1 MRLEDILDRYGEPY
15 YPTIESGDVLFPIS
29 ELEQIKELS
38 FENEEEEEEEQF
50 TETKWI
56 REDDGWIS
64 STGSYLTNE
73 DFYSYIIGNVPYN
86 SELIVRDKI
95 GH

>member
-1 MRLEDILDRYGEPY
+1 MRLEDILDSYGE

-38 FENEEEEEEEQF
+38 FENEEEEEEQF

-73 DFYSYIIGNVPYN
+73 DFYSYIIGNAPYN